1 VTHGKSK
8 KNKSPDGTPE
18 HTPLMRQWLGLKS
31 KIGDMMLFYRVG
43 DFYELFWEDAE
54 RASKLLDIVLTRR
67 GESGGRPVVMS
78 GVPWHALDTHLS
90 RLVKL
95 GVSAAVADQIGDP
108 AKAIGPVE
116 RAIVRIVTPGT
127 LVDDSLLSDRR
138 DAPLLA
144 VKAFDG
150 QVALFWMSLSSGDA
164 RMCVRPISR
173 LADELE
179 WISPAEILVPEGFQ
193 LSRAG
198 TLISHAPSWHFD
210 QPRGELALME
220 ALDTTNLET
229 FGIDKARDAR
239 ALACAA
245 AALEHAKAS
254 LGGRHPKLARLS
266 VTLDGSQMRMDA
278 ATRRSLEIDMTIRS
292 EYAPTLVSALDI
304 CSCPMGSRRLRDWV
318 GAPLTQ
324 PESIRERHAAVEA
337 LIAHGADDLDHAL
350 RGYPDTERAGARA
363 AAMASRPRDFSN
375 LRQAFE
381 RIPEIQSALGCAL
394 PNPLIYRLTQ
404 ELSPPPE
411 LLSFL
416 QNAIASEPSVNI
428 RDGGVI
434 APGYHA
440 ELDELRKLADSAQE
454 AMQAMEEREKS
465 TTGIPTLRLDFNRA
479 HGFSIEITRTHS
491 AKVPEHYRRKMTL
504 KNTERYTTDE
514 LEAFESKVLSA
525 KEKSLALEK
534 ELFEAAQIQL
544 SKHSSSIAR
553 ISLAL
558 SSIDALGSFARAA
571 SERGYCR
578 PIILDG
584 PARIESKALRHPVAE
599 LSLGKDFIPNGVD
612 LDANR
617 RCLIVT
623 GPNMGGKS
631 TYMRSLAL
639 ACAMSQAGSFVPAE
653 SFESTPILDI
663 FARVGAS
670 DDIAKGQSTFMVEMT
685 EAATILRMAGPDS
698 LCIIDEIGR
707 GTSTFDG
714 MSLAWAILR
723 HLHDINQS
731 LCLFST
737 HYFELTDLASRLPQC
752 DNAHMGVSFEHGK
765 LRFLRTLMPGAAS
778 QSHGIHVAKLAGIPE
793 IALSWSRS
801 MLTELEAAEGAL
813 KKPKTAMPQPVPAAE
828 APLAHQRAVSALL
841 VLDPDALTPK
851 QAMDALYALHAL
863 LNDKDTPHQPSFS
876 IP

>member
-1 VTHGKSK
+1 MANGKSK

-31 KIGDMMLFYRVG
+31 QIGDMMLFYRVG

-108 AKAIGPVE
+108 AKAIGPVD

-127 LVDDSLLSDRR
+127 LVDDALLSDRR

-144 VKAFDG
+144 VHAFDG
-150 QVALFWMSLSSGDA
+150 HAALFWMSLSSGEA

-179 WISPAEILVPEGFQ
+179 WIAPAEILVPEGFE

-198 TLISHAPSWHFD
+198 SLVSHAPAWHFD
-210 QPRGELALME
+210 QTRGELALKS

-229 FGIDKARDAR
+229 FGIELQRDGR
-239 ALACAA
+239 ALACAG

-254 LGGRHPKLARLS
+254 LGGRPPKLARLS
-266 VTLDGSQMRMDA
+266 VALDGSRMRMDA
-278 ATRRSLEIDMTIRS
+278 ATRRSLEIDMTIRG
-292 EYAPTLVSALDI
+292 EYDPTLVSCLDL

-318 GAPLTQ
+318 GAPLTN
-324 PESIRERHAAVEA
+324 PDDIRSRHDAVEA
-337 LIAHGADDLDHAL
+337 LIENGADDLDHAL

-381 RIPEIQSALGCAL
+381 RIPEIQTALGSALG
-394 PNPLIYRLTQ
+394 NPLLARLNN
-404 ELSPPPE
+404 ELAASPE

-416 QNAIASEPSVNI
+416 RGAIAPEPSVNI

-434 APGYHA
+434 ASGYNA
-440 ELDELRKLADSAQE
+440 DLDELRSLSNSAQE
-454 AMQAMEEREKS
+454 AMQAMEEREKNS
-465 TTGIPTLRLDFNRA
+465 TGIPTLRLDFNRA
-479 HGFSIEITRTHS
+479 HGFSIEITRTHT

-534 ELFEAAQIQL
+534 ELFEAAQAQL
-544 SKHSSSIAR
+544 AKHSASIAR
-553 ISLAL
+553 MSLAL

-571 SERGYCR
+571 LERGYCR

-584 PARIESKALRHPVAE
+584 DARINAKALRHAVAE
-599 LSLGKDFIPNGVD
+599 LNLGKDFIPNAVELGTT
-612 LDANR
+612 R

-653 SFESTPILDI
+653 SFQSTPILDM

-685 EAATILRMAGPDS
+685 EAATILRMASPDS

-737 HYFELTDLASRLPQC
+737 HYFELTDLAARLAQC
-752 DNAHMGVSFEHGK
+752 DNAHMGASFEHGK

-778 QSHGIHVAKLAGIPE
+778 QSHGIHVAKLAGVPE
-793 IALSWSRS
+793 IALAWSRS
-801 MLTELEAAEGAL
+801 MLGELEAAEGAL
-813 KKPKTAMPQPVPAAE
+813 KSPHSAHPQQSAAHE
-828 APLAHQRAVSALL
+828 PPLGHQRAISALL
-841 VLDPDALTPK
+841 EIDPDALTPK
-851 QAMDALYALHAL
+851 QAMDALYAIRSLIEDQNNPPTAA
-863 LNDKDTPHQPSFS
+863 P
-876 IP
+876 